1 MKISLGIL
9 KINIFLSKNKNLF
22 LQVEVQ
28 MNEKGKAL

>member
-1 MKISLGIL
+1 MSLGIL

-22 LQVEVQ
+22 LQVEIR

>member
-1 MKISLGIL
+1 MSLGIL

-22 LQVEVQ
+22 LQVEIH